1 MGIKVI
7 QLTSKSH
14 HENLLASLH
23 QMRMQGQLC
32 DVTVQVSYQGEVEE
46 FQAHQLILA
55 ASSGYFQKILLSQD
69 ANQAKLQLSNM
80 HSSDFSKYLEFVYT
94 GKIEVARN
102 KIGDVQEVA
111 RLLDCEGL
119 SVVCGDALSAGVLER
134 PKRKTCG
141 SKVKDGGEL
150 PSAEK
155 VDAKKQLLKRQLSPQ
170 SPEKHGSKKKLKA
183 KTFQRKTTKQGKKL
197 KLKLAGRKV
206 LQRRLRYPSKED
218 PKDKNQANESE
229 DRAEEE
235 CEPENEE
242 DINEE
247 MEEEQENIQGGASDE
262 VQGLDLEEDAQS
274 NDPQDSLYMDEEEE
288 KEDDEDEEGHSGEDV
303 KRLSKAQFSCNKCQ
317 RTFHYEK
324 SYLKHISTYHGVKA
338 HVIHRCETCMQTFAN
353 SSNLKIH
360 EKHVHSNERL
370 FACDACSKTFKRKK
384 DVVRH
389 KRQVHERNMRHVCAE
404 CGKSLSSKAALLLH
418 ERTHT
423 GLKPYECTVCGAKF
437 SQNSALKMHH
447 RTHTGEKPFAC
458 DQCDA
463 RFSQKHMLAYH
474 KRSHTGEKPFMCES
488 CGKSFASKEYLRH
501 HSNIHTGSKPYKCE
515 HCGRGF
521 AQRNSLNQHL
531 KIHTGE
537 RPYSCKAC
545 DKHFTQ
551 LNALQRHQR
560 IHTGE
565 KPYMCGL
572 CKRTFTD
579 KSTLRRHTMIHGSDA
594 PWKTYL
600 VVLEGNVEE
609 KKPKSPAKEKA
620 EKGGAEEKRST
631 ANKSSSSAAT
641 AETSSAN
648 DAGKTSTETV
658 MVPTEPVALP
668 ADWAR
673 HGAIT
678 LVSHGGVGA
687 IAVIHTEVPPGTQ
700 LQPIVATSSTNT
712 ITLDGSAIAVPFSIP
727 VSVAQALS
735 SEAPSSSLS
744 VPTLSVPVS
753 ETLLASDISTVS
765 ATSLLEAAATQTVLA
780 PPSEHKSN
788 SGNDTLH
795 PDIETVIVGEEVCG
809 KEQTEVPND
818 GQNKT
823 ADEAETTRAQSS
835 V

>member
-32 DVTVQVSYQGEVEE
+32 DITVQVDYLGDVEE

-69 ANQAKLQLSNM
+69 ANQAKLLLSNM

-111 RLLDCEGL
+111 RLLNCEGL
-119 SVVCGDALSAGVLER
+119 SVVCSDALSAGVLER

-150 PSAEK
+150 YGAEK
-155 VDAKKQLLKRQLSPQ
+155 EKEKVEAKTRHLKRQLSPP
-170 SPEKHGSKKKLKA
+170 SPEKQDGKKKFKV
-183 KTFQRKTTKQGKKL
+183 KTVQRKTTKQGGKL

-206 LQRRLRYPSKED
+206 LQRRLRCSSKED

-229 DRAEEE
+229 ERTEEE
-235 CEPENEE
+235 SGPENEE

-247 MEEEQENIQGGASDE
+247 NEVQDNVQGGASDE
-262 VQGLDLEEDAQS
+262 LHDWDFEEDAQS
-274 NDPQDSLYMDEEEE
+274 NDRQDPLFMEEEE
-288 KEDDEDEEGHSGEDV
+288 DDDEDEEGEFEENV

-370 FACDACSKTFKRKK
+370 FTCDSCTKTFKRKK

-389 KRQVHERNMRHVCAE
+389 KRQVHERNMRHVCSE

-423 GLKPYECTVCGAKF
+423 GVKPYECMVCGAKF
-437 SQNSALKMHH
+437 TQNSALKMHH

-537 RPYSCKAC
+537 RPYSCKVC

-579 KSTLRRHTMIHGSDA
+579 KSTLRRHTMIHGSDT

-609 KKPKSPAKEKA
+609 KKPKSPTKEKT
-620 EKGGAEEKRST
+620 EKGGTEEKKST
-631 ANKSSSSAAT
+631 ATKSSITAGAA
-641 AETSSAN
+641 AVIPSSAN
-648 DAGKTSTETV
+648 DASKTSTETV
-658 MVPTEPVALP
+658 VIPSETVALP
-668 ADWAR
+668 ADWAS
-673 HGAIT
+673 HGTIA
-678 LVSHGGVGA
+678 LVSHGGVGT

-700 LQPIVATSSTNT
+700 IQPIVATSSTGA
-712 ITLDGSAIAVPFSIP
+712 ISLDGSAIAVPFSIP
-727 VSVAQALS
+727 VSVAQALT

-753 ETLLASDISTVS
+753 ETLLASVSDISTVS
-765 ATSLLEAAATQTVLA
+765 ATSLLEAVATQTVLA
-780 PPSEHKSN
+780 PASL
-788 SGNDTLH
+788 SGTDTLH
-795 PDIETVIVGEEVCG
+795 PDIETVIVGDDVCR
-809 KEQTEVPND
+809 KEQ
-818 GQNKT
+818 K
-823 ADEAETTRAQSS
+823 ADEAETTKDQNE

>member
-32 DVTVQVSYQGEVEE
+32 DITVQVDYLGDVEE

-69 ANQAKLQLSNM
+69 ANQAKLLLSNM
-80 HSSDFSKYLEFVYT
+80 RSSDFSKYLEFVYT

-111 RLLDCEGL
+111 RLLNCEGL
-119 SVVCGDALSAGVLER
+119 SVVCSDALSAGVLER

-150 PSAEK
+150 HGAEK
-155 VDAKKQLLKRQLSPQ
+155 EKVEAKTQHLKRQLSPT
-170 SPEKHGSKKKLKA
+170 SPEKQDGKKKVKV
-183 KTFQRKTTKQGKKL
+183 KTVQRKTTKQGRKL
-197 KLKLAGRKV
+197 KLKPAGRKV
-206 LQRRLRYPSKED
+206 LQRRLRYSSKED
-218 PKDKNQANESE
+218 PKDKNQTNESDE
-229 DRAEEE
+229 RIEEE
-235 CEPENEE
+235 SGPENEE

-247 MEEEQENIQGGASDE
+247 NEVQDNVQGGASDE
-262 VQGLDLEEDAQS
+262 LHDWDFEEDAQS
-274 NDPQDSLYMDEEEE
+274 NDPQDPLFMEEE
-288 KEDDEDEEGHSGEDV
+288 DDDDDEEGEFEENV

-370 FACDACSKTFKRKK
+370 FACDSCTKTFKRKK

-389 KRQVHERNMRHVCAE
+389 KRQVHERNMRHVCSE

-423 GLKPYECTVCGAKF
+423 GMKPYECTVCGAKF
-437 SQNSALKMHH
+437 TQNSALKMHH

-537 RPYSCKAC
+537 RPYSCKVC

-579 KSTLRRHTMIHGSDA
+579 KSTLRRHTMIHGSDT

-609 KKPKSPAKEKA
+609 KKPKSPTKEKT
-620 EKGGAEEKRST
+620 EKGGTEEKKST
-631 ANKSSSSAAT
+631 TTKSSSSAGAG
-641 AETSSAN
+641 AVIPSSAN
-648 DAGKTSTETV
+648 DASKTSTETV
-658 MVPTEPVALP
+658 VIPSETVALP
-668 ADWAR
+668 ADWAS
-673 HGAIT
+673 HGTIA

-700 LQPIVATSSTNT
+700 IQPIVATSSTGT
-712 ITLDGSAIAVPFSIP
+712 ISLDGSAIAVPFSIP
-727 VSVAQALS
+727 VSVAQALT
-735 SEAPSSSLS
+735 SEGPSSSLS

-753 ETLLASDISTVS
+753 ETLLASVSDISTVS

-780 PPSEHKSN
+780 PASL
-788 SGNDTLH
+788 SGTDTLH
-795 PDIETVIVGEEVCG
+795 PDIETVIVGDEVCRTVQ
-809 KEQTEVPND
+809 K
-818 GQNKT
+818 
-823 ADEAETTRAQSS
+823 ADEAEATKDQNE

>member
-32 DVTVQVSYQGEVEE
+32 DVTVQVNYQEEVEE

-69 ANQAKLQLSNM
+69 ANRAKLQLSNM

-119 SVVCGDALSAGVLER
+119 SVVCSDALSAGVLER
-134 PKRKTCG
+134 PKSKTCD
-141 SKVKDGGEL
+141 SKVKDGEGGL
-150 PSAEK
+150 PGAEK
-155 VDAKKQLLKRQLSPQ
+155 VDAKKQPLASSPQ
-170 SPEKHGSKKKLKA
+170 SPKKRDRKKKMKA
-183 KTFQRKTTKQGKKL
+183 KTFQRKTTNQVKKL

-206 LQRRLRYPSKED
+206 LQRRLRYALKDD

-229 DRAEEE
+229 DRTGEDS
-235 CEPENEE
+235 EPENEE
-242 DINEE
+242 DLN
-247 MEEEQENIQGGASDE
+247 
-262 VQGLDLEEDAQS
+262 
-274 NDPQDSLYMDEEEE
+274 SLYVDEEE
-288 KEDDEDEEGHSGEDV
+288 EDDEDEEGQSEEEV
-303 KRLSKAQFSCNKCQ
+303 KRISKA
-317 RTFHYEK
+317 H
-324 SYLKHISTYHGVKA
+324 TYHGVKA

-370 FACDACSKTFKRKK
+370 FACDSCSKTFKRKK

-404 CGKSLSSKAALLLH
+404 CGKSLSSRAALLLH

-437 SQNSALKMHH
+437 TQNSALKISYLGFHYLEVAM
-447 RTHTGEKPFAC
+447 THTGEKPYAW
-458 DQCDA
+458 
-463 RFSQKHMLAYH
+463 
-474 KRSHTGEKPFMCES
+474 EKPFMCES

-537 RPYSCKAC
+537 RPYSCKSC

-579 KSTLRRHTMIHGSDA
+579 KSTLRRHTMIHGSDV

-609 KKPKSPAKEKA
+609 KKPKSPTK
-620 EKGGAEEKRST
+620 EKGGSEEKRST
-631 ANKSSSSAAT
+631 ASKSSSSPVPTVHAVD
-641 AETSSAN
+641 
-648 DAGKTSTETV
+648 DADKSSTEAV
-658 MVPTEPVALP
+658 VVPTEPLTLP

-678 LVSHGGVGA
+678 LVSHGGGGA

-700 LQPIVATSSTNT
+700 IQPIGTST
-712 ITLDGSAIAVPFSIP
+712 ITLDGSAIAMPFSIP
-727 VSVAQALS
+727 VSVAQTLS
-735 SEAPSSSLS
+735 SEAPSGSLS

-753 ETLLASDISTVS
+753 ETLLASDIST
-765 ATSLLEAAATQTVLA
+765 TSLLEAAAAQTVLA
-780 PPSEHKSN
+780 PSSESN
-788 SGNDTLH
+788 TTSESDKLH
-795 PDIETVIVGEEVCG
+795 PDIETVIVGEVFHG
-809 KEQTEVPND
+809 KEQEQLLGD

-823 ADEAETTRAQSS
+823 ADEAETTKNQSS